1 LLVTLPRYGYSVD
14 ASRTLLFAYATIS
27 QLVLAYSAR
36 RVVTVPQPNIVLHLT
51 VLVCVGLQL
60 LTAFVPSLRWVLGIE
75 LIDSYALIWVGA
87 AVLVSWGAAEIY
99 SRVIT
104 EPKTLS
110 NKRGVV
116 DLVGNFDE
124 VLRKR

>member
-1 LLVTLPRYGYSVD
+1 
-14 ASRTLLFAYATIS
+14 
-27 QLVLAYSAR
+27 
-36 RVVTVPQPNIVLHLT
+36 
-51 VLVCVGLQL
+51 
-60 LTAFVPSLRWVLGIE
+60 VPSLRWVLGIE